1 MFASTRDTY
10 NFLSGE
16 HSAELLPESYWTDI
30 VAHVVCYGTQPNR
43 SCPTKRL
50 ANHLQRGDR
59 CALIKPCRLTRNVVE
74 SRRACR
80 SRSIRNQYTINMAVA
95 SGHRPLRKTTNAR
108 PTSSMLIMEM
118 HLSVAVGSK
127 TVFQWRSCT

>member
-16 HSAELLPESYWTDI
+16 HSAELLPESYWMDI
-30 VAHVVCYGTQPNR
+30 VAQVVCYGTQPNR

-50 ANHLQRGDR
+50 ANLLQRGDR
-59 CALIKPCRLTRNVVE
+59 CALIKPCRFTWRLVE

-80 SRSIRNQYTINMAVA
+80 SRSIRIQYTINMTNG
-95 SGHRPLRKTTNAR
+95 SGHRPLRKTANAR

-118 HLSVAVGSK
+118 HLSVAFGSK
-127 TVFQWRSCT
+127 TVLQWRSCT